1 MFRETTG
8 AALEKALE
16 GLALRHE
23 ALVSNIA
30 NVETP
35 GYRPRRVLFE
45 DALRQAVRE
54 ERQRAPGSRLVED
67 TGAELRRQA
76 VAPGAVAGVELET
89 EMTALATTS
98 AQHETLVRVVAKR
111 VRMLRSAIAG
121 GAQS

>member
-16 GLALRHE
+16 GLALRHQ

-45 DALRQAVRE
+45 AALRRAVRAE
-54 ERQRAPGSRLVED
+54 QQKASGTRQIED
-67 TGAELRRQA
+67 VVVQQHREAAR
-76 VAPGAVAGVELET
+76 PGAVARVDLET
-89 EMTALATTS
+89 EMTALAITS
-98 AQHETLVRVVAKR
+98 AHHETLIRVAIKR
-111 VRMLRSAIAG
+111 LRMLRSAITG
-121 GAQS
+121 GGQP